1 MSNSVSVGEA
11 LLMALE
17 LKYEGD
23 IAVGKANIEV
33 YLDNAA
39 GIGEHTN
46 IIDAVDSQAELV
58 AEASEK
64 LEIVRDLLLSRE
76 V

>member
-1 MSNSVSVGEA
+1 MSGVDVGEA
-11 LLMALE
+11 LLLALE

-23 IAVGKANIEV
+23 IAISIANIEV
-33 YLDNAA
+33 YMDNAA

-64 LEIVRDLLLSRE
+64 LEIVRDLLSARE
-76 V
+76 